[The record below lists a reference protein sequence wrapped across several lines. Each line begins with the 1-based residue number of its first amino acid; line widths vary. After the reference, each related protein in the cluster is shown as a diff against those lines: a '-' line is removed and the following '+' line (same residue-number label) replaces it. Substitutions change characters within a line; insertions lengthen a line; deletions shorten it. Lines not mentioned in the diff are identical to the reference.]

1 MIPIHIYIY
10 TDIRAMRRSIQFTE
24 RMKAD
29 ICVQC
34 IKKKDLF
41 LQKEAENNK
50 DSVIETNCIA
60 IAMTYP

>member
-1 MIPIHIYIY
+1 
-10 TDIRAMRRSIQFTE
+10 MRRNIRSTE

-29 ICVQC
+29 MCVQC

-41 LQKEAENNK
+41 HQKEAENNK

-60 IAMTYP
+60 IGMTYP